1 MEGFRF
7 GMEQKAK
14 IILKNVTK
22 TFGPTKALDDVTLSV
37 MEGQSM
43 ALIGKNGAG
52 KSTLISLLTNLY
64 KPDSGEIL
72 IVSEEDNSETKETG
86 CVYQRS
92 SLTPY
97 LTAAE
102 NIAIGNFSKNKLGLI
117 NWAKVQTRAEDLL
130 DEWGFAHI
138 AGVQVSDLEPLEK
151 KIVEICRVISTGPRI
166 LILDEPTA
174 GLDITS
180 TELLFERMYSAHR
193 RGVTSIYI
201 SHHLQEIFQVCDAV
215 AVLRDGKLVEVN
227 DISAHNIESL
237 VSLMVGPEANKSKIV
252 QQRGRSSHSENRK
265 EILTING
272 LTVESKLKSL
282 DLKIFEGECIGVT
295 GLDGSGHNQLLEV
308 ITGVT
313 VPTSGNIVLRGA
325 TISPGNIS
333 ESIEHGIGFCP
344 EDRHFN
350 GYVPALSVAENATMP
365 IQKEFR
371 NKFKLINSKARE
383 SSYNKL
389 ANAWSIKAWGPEQP
403 IEELSGGNQQKVALA
418 RAVSSNPHLLVLN
431 NPTSG
436 VDVSAKDSIYKTI
449 GDLIEK
455 KQTVLL
461 ASSDISD
468 LEICDRVLVFFGGK
482 IVGEF
487 EKPIQDAVIAAAVQ
501 GKN

>member
-1 MEGFRF
+1 
-7 GMEQKAK
+7 MEQKTK
-14 IILKNVTK
+14 IILKNITK
-22 TFGPTKALDDVTLSV
+22 TFGPTKALDNVTLSV
-37 MEGQSM
+37 LEGQSM

-52 KSTLISLLTNLY
+52 KSTLISLLTNLD

-72 IVSEEDNSETKETG
+72 VLDREDNSERNEIG

-102 NIAIGNFSKNKLGLI
+102 NIAIGNYSKNKIGFI
-117 NWAKVQTRAEDLL
+117 NWAKIQTRAEDLL
-130 DEWGFAHI
+130 GEWGFAHI
-138 AGVQVSDLEPLEK
+138 ASVQVSDLEPLEK
-151 KIVEICRVISTGPRI
+151 KIVEICRVISTGPRV

-174 GLDITS
+174 GLDIAS
-180 TELLFERMYSAHR
+180 TDLLFERMHAAHQ

-227 DISAHNIESL
+227 DISAHSIESL
-237 VSLMVGPEANKSKIV
+237 VSLMVGPEASKAGIV
-252 QQRGRSSHSENRK
+252 QKKSRPSNSGPRK
-265 EILTING
+265 EILSISG
-272 LTVESKLKSL
+272 LTIESKLKSL
-282 DLKIFEGECIGVT
+282 DLKIYEGECIGVT

-313 VPTSGNIVLRGA
+313 VPTSGDMVLQGA

-365 IQKEFR
+365 IQKQFR
-371 NKFKLINSKARE
+371 NKFKLINSKTRE
-383 SSYNKL
+383 NSYNRL
-389 ANAWSIKAWGPEQP
+389 ASAWSIKAWGPEQP
-403 IEELSGGNQQKVALA
+403 IEELSGGNQQKVTLA

-436 VDVSAKDSIYKTI
+436 VDVSAKESIYKTI
-449 GDLIEK
+449 GDLVAQ

-468 LEICDRVLVFFGGK
+468 LEICDRVLVFFGGE

-487 EKPIQDAVIAAAVQ
+487 ESPIHDAVIAAAVQ

>member
-1 MEGFRF
+1 
-7 GMEQKAK
+7 MEQKAK
-14 IILKNVTK
+14 IILNNVTK
-22 TFGPTKALDDVTLSV
+22 TFGPTKALDDVTLRV
-37 MEGQSM
+37 LEGQSM

-52 KSTLISLLTNLY
+52 KSTLISLLTNLE

-72 IVSEEDNSETKETG
+72 VLNDEGNSSTNEIG

-102 NIAIGNFSKNKLGLI
+102 NIAIGNFSKNRFGLI
-117 NWAKVQTRAEDLL
+117 QWAKVQTRAKDLL
-130 DEWGFAHI
+130 QEWGFAHI
-138 AGVQVSDLEPLEK
+138 ANIQVSELEPLEK
-151 KIVEICRVISTGPRI
+151 KIVEICRVISTGPRV

-174 GLDITS
+174 GLDIIS
-180 TELLFERMYSAHR
+180 TELLFERMHAAHE

-201 SHHLQEIFQVCDAV
+201 SHHLQEIFQVCDVV
-215 AVLRDGKLVEVN
+215 AVLRDGKLVESN
-227 DISAHNIESL
+227 DISAHSIESL
-237 VSLMVGPEANKSKIV
+237 VSLMVGSDVNQVKSTR
-252 QQRGRSSHSENRK
+252 QSSRTLGSGEGK
-265 EILTING
+265 EILSIKG
-272 LTVESKLKSL
+272 LSVESKLNNL
-282 DLKIFEGECIGVT
+282 DLKIFEGECVGVT

-313 VPTSGNIVLRGA
+313 VPTSGEMVLQGA

-333 ESIEHGIGFCP
+333 ESIERGIGFCP

-365 IQKEFR
+365 IHREFR
-371 NKFKLINSKARE
+371 NKFKLINNKARE
-383 SSYNKL
+383 NSYNKL
-389 ANAWSIKAWGPEQP
+389 AIAWSIKASGPAQP
-403 IEELSGGNQQKVALA
+403 IEELSGGNQQKVVLA
-418 RAVSSNPHLLVLN
+418 RAVSSNPQLLVLN

-436 VDVSAKDSIYKTI
+436 VDVSAKESIYKTI
-449 GDLIEK
+449 ADLIKE

-461 ASSDISD
+461 SSSDISD

-487 EKPIQDAVIAAAVQ
+487 ERPINDAVIAAAVQ